1 MINGNK
7 EEGYLAFQEDACK
20 AALEVEK
27 EENAGKEK
35 EEEIPKEESKEL
47 ISADFHF
54 AFGWKGK

>member
-20 AALEVEK
+20 AALEVEE

-35 EEEIPKEESKEL
+35 EEEIPKEEGKEL
-47 ISADFHF
+47 ISAVFDF